1 VPGAH
6 GRAADEDAER
16 GVVDHQRMG
25 IQVELR
31 VADKRIQRLADPDGG
46 FFEAAGDF
54 DRLISPANPAL
65 RLLGRV
71 DPHGETGLGPGQ
83 MRQLVAEV
91 DLLLTESTV
100 GAERR
105 GLMRLRAMA
114 VRCAEEHGELV
125 FVGD

>member
-1 VPGAH
+1 MRMPS
-6 GRAADEDAER
+6 AASWIINGWASR
-16 GVVDHQRMG
+16 SNC
-25 IQVELR
+25 ELLTNGYNGW
-31 VADKRIQRLADPDGG
+31 RIRTAGSLMLPATSTGWFLLRIRHFSCLAG
-46 FFEAAGDF
+46 
-54 DRLISPANPAL
+54 
-65 RLLGRV
+65 V

-91 DLLLTESTV
+91 DLLLTGSTV